1 MKSKAI
7 YYLLLG
13 GMLFGFGSCMRD
25 DLDAEAA
32 PIGNGEIRVLITK
45 PSIAGFG
52 MNWQHC
58 ADTGFVGLNDSFE
71 QIYQAERR
79 FWRFGQQKPVTVHFI
94 SAETEG
100 AVVANLR
107 RRAIREHA

>member
-1 MKSKAI
+1 
-7 YYLLLG
+7 
-13 GMLFGFGSCMRD
+13 
-25 DLDAEAA
+25 
-32 PIGNGEIRVLITK
+32 
-45 PSIAGFG
+45 

-79 FWRFGQQKPVTVHFI
+79 FWRFGQKKPVTVHFI

-107 RRAIREHA
+107 RKEADAARMASETGSIVGQSVRAEVLGASREWNEYNPQKTQILPSWIGKEANS